1 MIPMLSEQNN
11 IILIYI
17 SQILTAQGSQLDQNM
32 PDNTDIA
39 LNNGGFLHV
48 VLDAMTVPDGNI
60 SEYIQNNAN
69 FSQLAHA
76 IQVADISDVVFTGK
90 LSSNETSFSH
100 ISVKLNSLTS
110 ISA

>member
-69 FSQLAHA
+69 LTNWLMQF
-76 IQVADISDVVFTGK
+76 K
-90 LSSNETSFSH
+90 
-100 ISVKLNSLTS
+100 SL
-110 ISA
+110 IFLM